1 MSATNNANQSQVN
14 LVAVFQA
21 AHDISQQLNVDKLV
35 EIGLSA
41 LLNLSKAQSG
51 VVVLSDNKEFMIA
64 AITSER
70 SPDLLLAQRIP
81 LAGFEP
87 SKNFPVICHLYNWS
101 GSSIVFF
108 RCLIIYVINLST
120 GQKIKNRTAKLPEIL
135 AQYGL

>member
-70 SPDLLLAQRIP
+70 SPDLLDLLQIR
-81 LAGFEP
+81 
-87 SKNFPVICHLYNWS
+87 
-101 GSSIVFF
+101 
-108 RCLIIYVINLST
+108 
-120 GQKIKNRTAKLPEIL
+120 
-135 AQYGL
+135 